1 MQKDISAAGAA
12 RERSGPRKVEP
23 SSVLT
28 EDGLSCAA
36 DWFSEGKLTEPKKIV
51 TSAVA
56 VAETPAEGE
65 MLAET
70 PEEMLAE
77 TPETESGV
85 LVAELLTSKEPKEV
99 PGKECTALENGGGE
113 GGVETCAVGKV
124 ED

>member
-1 MQKDISAAGAA
+1 M
-12 RERSGPRKVEP
+12 
-23 SSVLT
+23 
-28 EDGLSCAA
+28 
-36 DWFSEGKLTEPKKIV
+36 TEPKRIV
-51 TSAVA
+51 TSAVV

-77 TPETESGV
+77 TPEAMDVESEV
-85 LVAELLTSKEPKEV
+85 LVAELLTSIEPKEM
-99 PGKECTALENGGGE
+99 PGKVCSVLENGGGE

>member
-1 MQKDISAAGAA
+1 M
-12 RERSGPRKVEP
+12 
-23 SSVLT
+23 
-28 EDGLSCAA
+28 
-36 DWFSEGKLTEPKKIV
+36 TEPKRIV
-51 TSAVA
+51 TSVVA

-77 TPETESGV
+77 TPEEMEEAESGV
-85 LVAELLTSKEPKEV
+85 LVAELLTSFEPKEM
-99 PGKECTALENGGGE
+99 PGKVCSVLENGGGE